1 MERQY
6 DNIFKRHSTRLFN
19 TEPLDEKSLD
29 RVRAIIEN
37 PPNLF
42 EGLQVHFTLIN
53 DGLEFSEK
61 SSGIIGAYSKL
72 RAPHFLVLTVEEKPG
87 YRQATGYSLAH
98 VVLGLND
105 LGIGTCIT
113 YPTVERSIILKY
125 MDINEGDVALLF
137 VALGTP
143 QNPAELY
150 QRTDPAKRRP
160 LKDLIV
166 QGPVKRKYKYILEA
180 ARMAPSSFNTQPWR
194 FAVDQHKIHV
204 LRVKLGFI
212 KNKLFSSSNKIDMGI
227 ALAYM
232 IISLKAKGM
241 KFKLVKEN
249 LPYENLDY
257 MITIEIK
264 DDKI

>member
-6 DNIFKRHSTRLFN
+6 DNIFKRHSTRMFN
-19 TEPLDEKSLD
+19 MDPLDEKSLD
-29 RVRAIIEN
+29 RVRAIIED

-42 EGLQVHFTLIN
+42 EGFKVHFTLIE
-53 DGLEFSEK
+53 DGREFSEK
-61 SSGIIGAYSKL
+61 SSGIIGAYNKL
-72 RAPHFLVLTVEEKPG
+72 KAPHFLVLTVAEKPG
-87 YRQATGYSLAH
+87 YRQASGYSIAH
-98 VVLGLND
+98 VILSLND

-113 YPTVERSIILKY
+113 YPTVDKSIISKY
-125 MDINEGDVALLF
+125 MEINEGDVPLLF

-143 QNPAELY
+143 LNPTELY
-150 QRTDPAKRRP
+150 QKPDPAKRRP
-160 LKDLIV
+160 LNDLIV
-166 QGPVKRKYKYILEA
+166 EGPVKRKYKYILEA

-194 FAVDQHKIHV
+194 FAVNQHKIHL
-204 LRVKLGFI
+204 LRQKLGFI

-232 IISLKAKGM
+232 IISLKAKDM

-249 LPYENLDY
+249 LPYENLEY

-264 DDKI
+264 DI